1 MQSLR
6 KRTYGV
12 NMTNNDILRRVR
24 YALNLRDKEVIKIF
38 KNVEEDLKKEVLLAW
53 LKKDDEEG
61 YVALRDVDFASFL
74 NGLIIEKRGRRE
86 GELPKAEKKL
96 NNNLIF
102 KKLRV
107 ALKFRDEDIVDTLLL
122 ADFRMSKA
130 EVNALFRNKDHKHFR
145 ECKDQ
150 VLRNFLH
157 GLRQKLASL

>member
-1 MQSLR
+1 M
-6 KRTYGV
+6 
-12 NMTNNDILRRVR
+12 NNNDILRRVR
-24 YALNLRDKEVIKIF
+24 YGLKLKDNKVIDIF
-38 KNVEEDLKKEVLLAW
+38 KNVEQDLSRDTLLSW

-61 YVALRDVDFASFL
+61 FVALRDIDFSSFL

-86 GELPKAEKKL
+86 GELPKSEKKL

-107 ALKFRDEDIVDTLLL
+107 ALAFRDEDIVETLNLV
-122 ADFRMSKA
+122 DFSMSKT

-150 VLRNFLH
+150 VLRNFLQ
-157 GLRQKLASL
+157 GLRLKLEKK

>member
-1 MQSLR
+1 M
-6 KRTYGV
+6 
-12 NMTNNDILRRVR
+12 NNNDILRRVR
-24 YALNLRDKEVIKIF
+24 YGLKLKDNKVIDIF
-38 KNVEEDLKKEVLLAW
+38 KNVEQDLSRDTLLSW

-61 YVALRDVDFASFL
+61 FVALRDIDFSSFL

-86 GELPKAEKKL
+86 GELPKPEKKL

-107 ALKFRDEDIVDTLLL
+107 ALAFRDEDIVETLNLV
-122 ADFRMSKA
+122 DFRMSKT

-150 VLRNFLH
+150 VLRNFLQ
-157 GLRQKLASL
+157 GLRLKLEKK